1 MMCIITIS
9 YNHIYLPLELLQ
21 SELIHFTL
29 NQEINSINSPE
40 DPL

>member
-1 MMCIITIS
+1 MMCIINVS

-21 SELIHFTL
+21 SELIHVTL
-29 NQEINSINSPE
+29 NQEINSINNPE